1 MHPFPLSLQ
10 LCYPYAND
18 SKLLLYLKKSYVP
31 VFLIELSVFKLWV
44 LVHQQS
50 MTNIGQCIYFHTITC
65 HYCCCW
71 GIAYMYITFAVCLN
85 LLVEWLRLILFY
97 YRLWS
102 KSNGH
107 RTCSCFKSCLKI
119 CRKEY
124 WRHGYCWGIE
134 IKCCFTTYPRIIQLQ
149 FTMCTLWYQH
159 CDLHVHG
166 CGNILVI

>member
-1 MHPFPLSLQ
+1 MNLTCTHS
-10 LCYPYAND
+10 
-18 SKLLLYLKKSYVP
+18 LYLFSFVNHMQMIPSCYCIKKKSYVP

-50 MTNIGQCIYFHTITC
+50 MTNIGQCIYFHTFTC

-124 WRHGYCWGIE
+124 WRHGYCWGI
-134 IKCCFTTYPRIIQLQ
+134 
-149 FTMCTLWYQH
+149 
-159 CDLHVHG
+159 
-166 CGNILVI
+166 